1 VVPIRPTIAVLPLS
15 DLSDESQDYFSDGMT
30 EEILTQLGRLHPRLG
45 VIARTSVMKYKD
57 TRKSMR
63 QIGRELGVEY
73 ALEGSVR
80 RHAGRVRVTVQ
91 LIETRKQTHL
101 WAESY
106 EHPLD
111 DVLKLQDR
119 LAREIAGR
127 IGSQPRQTRRRQSR
141 PRRA

>member
-1 VVPIRPTIAVLPLS
+1 MVPIRPTIAVLPLS

-91 LIETRKQTHL
+91 LIDAETNPSLGGELRASPGRCFET
-101 WAESY
+101 
-106 EHPLD
+106 
-111 DVLKLQDR
+111 
-119 LAREIAGR
+119 ARPAC
-127 IGSQPRQTRRRQSR
+127 
-141 PRRA
+141 A